1 MKLQREGQAP
11 FIIGGRV
18 ALGQA
23 IMGLMN
29 GSVFLWNFTN
39 PQNTIPGEI
48 VGMMSQPVIFFAQI
62 WYVNR
67 YGVTQ

>member
-1 MKLQREGQAP
+1 M
-11 FIIGGRV
+11 
-18 ALGQA
+18 GQA

-29 GSVFLWNFTN
+29 GGVFMWNLTK
-39 PQNTIPGEI
+39 PEAQIPGEI

>member
-1 MKLQREGQAP
+1 MKLDRDNKPP
-11 FIIGGRV
+11 FIIGARV

-29 GSVFLWNFTN
+29 GGVFIWNFAN
-39 PQNTIPGEI
+39 PENTIPGEV
-48 VGMMSQPVIFFAQI
+48 VGMMGQPVIFFAQV

-67 YGVTQ
+67 FGVTQ

>member
-29 GSVFLWNFTN
+29 GGVFMWNLTK
-39 PQNTIPGEI
+39 PEAQIPGEI